1 MMERLC
7 DELLQDERT
16 TKLLKYWKYID
27 FRSEVLSDI
36 CTFSDIICYYNI
48 IMIYYFIPC
57 EVIPWPGLLCWR
69 LRGSSRTV

>member
-57 EVIPWPGLLCWR
+57 SDSLAWSAVLEVTR
-69 LRGSSRTV
+69 F